1 MDDIWASYYVES
13 LGFKVVYSEASVYQ
27 DRNEHDLTIDFKKEV
42 IGYENNVNLLD
53 QLSLNPNNILN
64 FIPERSK
71 DAFRLYQKH
80 FL

>member
-13 LGFKVVYSEASVYQ
+13 LGFKVVYNQPSVYQ

-42 IGYENNVNLLD
+42 IGYENNVQLLN
-53 QLSLNPNNILN
+53 QLSINPNNILN